1 MDYEYLTSHTAVSHL
16 LLLEA
21 TGSARLSQ
29 LPAQLHRLVGQTL
42 VKHVCEHHSSVA
54 LLASRLTHDG
64 TDDGTAAAEGAT
76 ARALNPSAG
85 GPPSPRMPAAI
96 LCSLTAATAF
106 GSDSRILGCSPS
118 QAGRRDEAETRM

>member
-1 MDYEYLTSHTAVSHL
+1 MSHL

-21 TGSARLSQ
+21 TGSTRLSQ

-42 VKHVCEHHSSVA
+42 IKHVCEHHASVA

-64 TDDGTAAAEGAT
+64 RGEAAEGATGT